1 MKSQGNEIISLLNS
15 LSSSISSCIS
25 KSKNNLLAL
34 LKQSK
39 AIYQIDK
46 AAAVNIEHNTK
57 ELCLYIE
64 NLLCESKAT
73 FRCLKEKYEIF
84 LCSHVQMCNQITN
97 EENKI
102 STSFLRNESMAT
114 LLSNRSMCNIL
125 PKRKEN
131 KSSLCELSEMILT
144 FVDKMKRLQ
153 ESIVHKEK
161 DINEKKKEFEVL
173 KRNLEKKALSIKE
186 ENKDT
191 FEENNKKDI
200 TIDQLKKE
208 NIELKIKMLHSTVN
222 INNPYEI
229 AKQIT
234 FEYSKDKTFHYN
246 YTSKSI
252 TKNSRNLKRCFS
264 LTQCQ
269 LSSISLSNTHLN
281 TNI

>member
-15 LSSSISSCIS
+15 LSSSISSFIS

-46 AAAVNIEHNTK
+46 ATAVNIEHNTK
-57 ELCLYIE
+57 ELCFYIE

-73 FRCLKEKYEIF
+73 FRCLKEKYENF

-161 DINEKKKEFEVL
+161 DINVKKKEFEVL

-269 LSSISLSNTHLN
+269 LSSISLRKTNLN